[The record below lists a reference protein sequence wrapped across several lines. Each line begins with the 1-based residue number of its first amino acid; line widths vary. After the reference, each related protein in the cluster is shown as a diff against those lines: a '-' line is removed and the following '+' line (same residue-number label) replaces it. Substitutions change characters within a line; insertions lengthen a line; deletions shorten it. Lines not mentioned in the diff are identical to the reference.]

1 MIHPIVAVSCSL
13 VLAVI
18 LFTGASHKLRAPH
31 RFARQIE
38 DYALLSGAA
47 ISLVARALPV
57 VEVLI
62 AVALLVPGLRIW
74 GAASAG
80 LLLAI
85 YSGAIAINLWRGRR
99 DIDCGCSGP
108 ELERPLSAALLAR
121 NGVLIVMAVLAGLP
135 TGAVALHGFGLF
147 LIGASVAAVLILY
160 TATEGL
166 LTNQPRLKS
175 LSGR

>member
-1 MIHPIVAVSCSL
+1 MIHPIVAVSCAL

-18 LFTGASHKLRAPH
+18 LLTGASHKLRAPH

-47 ISLVARALPV
+47 ISWVARALPF
-57 VEVLI
+57 VEGL
-62 AVALLVPGLRIW
+62 VAILLLVPGLRVW
-74 GAASAG
+74 GAAGAG
-80 LLLAI
+80 ALLAL
-85 YSGAIAINLWRGRR
+85 YTAAIAINLWRGRR

-108 ELERPLSAALLAR
+108 GLERPLSSALLAR
-121 NGVLIVMAVLAGLP
+121 NGVLMMMAVFAGLP
-135 TGAVALHGFGLF
+135 TGTVALTGFGLF

>member
-1 MIHPIVAVSCSL
+1 MVYPIIAVSCSL

-18 LFTGASHKLRAPH
+18 LLTGASHKLRAPH

-38 DYALLSGAA
+38 DYALLSGPA
-47 ISLVARALPV
+47 ISVMARALPV
-57 VEVLI
+57 IEGLLAI
-62 AVALLVPGLRIW
+62 ALLVPGLRIW
-74 GAASAG
+74 GAAGAA
-80 LLLAI
+80 LLLAL
-85 YSGAIAINLWRGRR
+85 YTGAIAINLWRGRR

-108 ELERPLSAALLAR
+108 GLERPLSPALLAR
-121 NGVLIVMAVLAGLP
+121 NGVLITMAVLAGLP
-135 TGAVALHGFGLF
+135 TGAAALNGFGLF